1 MKNIL
6 LFAALLFAVA
16 LRAAPAPD
24 FTVTTSDN
32 QMRQLYAH
40 YINQQKLVVIE
51 AFFTTC
57 PPCAT
62 HAPLFQ
68 SLYTSSL
75 AAYPGQIEFM
85 LLSTLGSDTNTKVA
99 QYKIDKGLTMPGA
112 GANGG
117 SQTALQP
124 YTSGQFGPFEGTPT
138 FIVIAPGTGEV
149 FFDIRG
155 NSAAQ
160 TIALLEQKI
169 AELLPQTC
177 KIEDYFGSGVA
188 EATVQASTPMFSTF
202 DLTDDNGAYSF
213 SAVPALQNAT
223 YTVRPSKE
231 DNPFYGMSTYDLVL
245 IAKHILGIEPFLCE
259 WQLIAADVNCNG
271 AITSFD
277 IVTARKYLLGITT
290 ELPCGAW
297 RFQPDSAV
305 VSNGGCEDFKAV
317 EVGNVNAG
325 PCDSVVLLP
334 TVPDRSEPLVL
345 HVSDR
350 HLAPGETAR
359 VAFFLGENA
368 RLEGLQLALGFDP
381 KKLKINRI
389 ESERLSGFDESA
401 YSLARQSQGEL
412 PIVWLDGA
420 GLELPAGAT
429 LLTLELTALEGG
441 QLADW
446 LRLEQHSLRPEAY
459 AERRARPLEWSWQAS
474 DSPVS
479 IAPNPARD
487 AFFVTVEAERAADF
501 WVQVLD
507 LQGRTAFERR
517 FPAAQGSNR
526 WEIRPPTPN
535 AGIYLLKI
543 NGEAA
548 GKVIL
553 EGR

>member
-1 MKNIL
+1 MRNVLLFAGL
-6 LFAALLFAVA
+6 LFAAA
-16 LRAAPAPD
+16 LRAIPAPD
-24 FTVTTSDN
+24 FSVTTSDN
-32 QMRQLYAH
+32 QVRQLYAH

-85 LLSTLGSDTNTKVA
+85 LLSTLGSDTNAKVA
-99 QYKIDKGLTMPGA
+99 QYKIDKSLTMPGV

-177 KIEDYFGSGVA
+177 KIEDYFGFGVE
-188 EATVQASTPMFSTF
+188 EAIVQASTPTFSAF
-202 DLTDDNGAYSF
+202 DLTDGNGAYSF
-213 SAVPALQNAT
+213 ANVPELQNAT
-223 YTVRPSKE
+223 YTLRPSKS
-231 DNPFYGMSTYDLVL
+231 DLSGGLSTFDLVL
-245 IAKHILGIEPFLCE
+245 IAKHILGIEPFLCD
-259 WQLIAADVNCNG
+259 WQLIAADINCNG
-271 AITSFD
+271 SITSFD
-277 IVTARKYLLGITT
+277 IVTARKFLLGITT

-325 PCDSVVLLP
+325 PCESVLLP
-334 TVPDRSEPLVL
+334 TAPDRSEPLTL
-345 HVSDR
+345 RVSDR
-350 HLAPGETAR
+350 RLARGEAVR
-359 VAFFLGENA
+359 VAVYLGEKT
-368 RLEGLQLALGFDP
+368 RLEGLQLALNFDA

-389 ESERLSGFDESA
+389 ESDVLPDFDESA
-401 YSLARQSQGEL
+401 YSLARQEQGEL

-420 GLELPAGAT
+420 GLELPAGAA
-429 LLTLELTALEGG
+429 LFTLELTALEGG

-446 LRLEQHSLRPEAY
+446 LRLQPESLRPEAY
-459 AERRARPLEWSWQAS
+459 AEHRTRPLEWSWQAS
-474 DSPVS
+474 SASVLV
-479 IAPNPARD
+479 APNPARD
-487 AFFVTVEAERAADF
+487 VFFVTVEAEREGDF
-501 WVQVLD
+501 WVQMLD
-507 LQGRTAFERR
+507 LQGRIAFERR
-517 FPAAQGSNR
+517 FPATQGPNR
-526 WEIRPPTPN
+526 WEIRPPAPN

-543 NGEAA
+543 NGETA
-548 GKVIL
+548 GKVAL